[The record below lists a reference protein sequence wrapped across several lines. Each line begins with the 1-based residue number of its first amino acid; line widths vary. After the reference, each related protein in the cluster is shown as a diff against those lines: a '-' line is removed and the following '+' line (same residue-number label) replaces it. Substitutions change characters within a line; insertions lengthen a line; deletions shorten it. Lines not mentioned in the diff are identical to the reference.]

1 MLLIHF
7 DWLCWTFPV
16 CYVPFAILILLLGWE
31 KNGTSKHGQLRVEIK
46 KQHVTSSTMG
56 TTSPNLAGSR
66 WRQDTISGKSGGS
79 CNLKKTD
86 GINEELEATA
96 ETTGDSCA
104 SSASKMR
111 RMENLNLEGT
121 NKNPSSK
128 YQQLPWYLGSFLFTK
143 TTGKFWLFQSWVPE
157 TFKVDSVA
165 TTGNSESLE
174 KKLRKVS
181 LHDPGVSQWIPC
193 SIFWNFME
201 SSVFVF
207 FFLVNLLLLGT
218 RGKMSQKRPKVPFP
232 LSISCS
238 GLLFR
243 NVCGFVIISWWALGS
258 LGVLQYTEQCCLRR
272 TTGQPPSYVQFILSL
287 GGILYGHLGY
297 HYQWYGQPTS
307 FFKHPQKTSD
317 WTLQLMLWK
326 MNILSTMGSVGVHVK
341 VFSGVLCPK

>member
-1 MLLIHF
+1 M
-7 DWLCWTFPV
+7 
-16 CYVPFAILILLLGWE
+16 
-31 KNGTSKHGQLRVEIK
+31 K
-46 KQHVTSSTMG
+46 KQHVTSSTMD
-56 TTSPNLAGSR
+56 TTSPNLAGSQ

-79 CNLKKTD
+79 CNLKKAD

-121 NKNPSSK
+121 NKNTSSK
-128 YQQLPWYLGSFLFTK
+128 YQQLPWYSGSFLNLYQNY
-143 TTGKFWLFQSWVPE
+143 WNILRLFQSWVPE

-165 TTGNSESLE
+165 TTGNSKSLE
-174 KKLRKVS
+174 KKLRKNS
-181 LHDPGVSQWIPC
+181 LHDPGVSPMNTMLNV
-193 SIFWNFME
+193 WNCME
-201 SSVFVF
+201 NSGKNVPKNAPR
-207 FFLVNLLLLGT
+207 FLSLIQSPVQVYCLE
-218 RGKMSQKRPKVPFP
+218 R
-232 LSISCS
+232 
-238 GLLFR
+238 
-243 NVCGFVIISWWALGS
+243 FVIISWWALGS

-307 FFKHPQKTSD
+307 FFKHPPKTND

-341 VFSGVLCPK
+341 GFSGVLCPK